1 MARIKAGKEGQAGTL
16 RRREKR
22 RYILVIHNRE
32 QPAPEALAAIQRRH
46 AELFGSIASE
56 RASLRLTKAYEA
68 GFMVIRCSLEATDGI
83 LVSVALADP
92 AMVTLDMS
100 SSMKRLK
107 RRKEEVALLFGLKL
121 NTAEGGNMAGMR

>member
-1 MARIKAGKEGQAGTL
+1 MALIKAGKEGQAGTL

-22 RYILVIHNRE
+22 RYILVMHPRE
-32 QPAPEALAAIQRRH
+32 QPAPEALVAIQRRH

-68 GFMVIRCSLEATDGI
+68 GLVVIRCSLEATDGI
-83 LVSVALADP
+83 LASVALSDP

-100 SSMKRLK
+100 SSMRRLK
-107 RRKEEVALLFGLKL
+107 RR
-121 NTAEGGNMAGMR
+121 EGGRSWIARGA